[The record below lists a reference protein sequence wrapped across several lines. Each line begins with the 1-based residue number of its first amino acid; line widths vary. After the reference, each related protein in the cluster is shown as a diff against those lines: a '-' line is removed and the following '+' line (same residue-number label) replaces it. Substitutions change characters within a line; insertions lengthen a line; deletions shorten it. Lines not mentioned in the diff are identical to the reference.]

1 MSFGQPQWFWAFAL
15 LPIVV
20 GLFLRNEVQRGKLLR
35 GLVAARLQDRL
46 VGTVSPGKRR
56 LRFALLLL
64 GVSCLIV
71 SLAQPRLGY
80 TWEQS
85 KRKGR
90 DVLIAIDVSK
100 SMLANDLKPD
110 RLTRAKLAAQ
120 DLIAQ
125 SQGDRVGL
133 VAFAGSAFLQAPLTV
148 DFGAVMD
155 SLKELDTE
163 IIPQG
168 GSNLA
173 EALKVSVEAFGKG
186 ESDHRAL
193 IIFSDGEELDADG
206 LKVAA
211 KLNGAVRIFTVGIG
225 SPEGSLLPV
234 PGASGGTEFVK
245 DARGQF
251 VKSRLDADRLR
262 KIAEATGGFYVHLQS
277 GLAEMT
283 QIVRDGLGNMTEK
296 DIDAKMSRQP
306 IERYQWPLAAG
317 LLLLASSMFVSER
330 RRLRAGSRKLVA
342 LAVLLAGVGTM
353 QAAPSPRE
361 LYGEGRFAEAQ
372 KGFEEALKQNPD
384 SEILAFNL
392 GAAAYKNQDLD
403 TALKAF
409 SQALTTEEA
418 ELRAKAEYNLG
429 NTLFQKG
436 SPKME
441 EKTLRD
447 ALAHYEQALKLAP
460 ADENTRHN
468 KKVTEDLL
476 AKLKQE
482 QQKKKE
488 EEKKEKDDKKEN
500 QKDPKDAQQGEKKEK
515 SKQPGEQKK
524 EEGSDGSEKK
534 EESNSSG
541 GEKPEEKSG
550 EPKNLEKDGEGKPSE
565 EKKDGEKGDG
575 EKDAAPEQA
584 KDESQ
589 SKDGKA
595 KPVPSGEAGKREG
608 ELKANSGAPEENDPQ
623 QEAEAEEAAAAQ
635 GKMTPRQ
642 AKELLDSLK
651 NQDERVQLV
660 DPAERKRSS
669 RVLRDW

>member
-1 MSFGQPQWFWAFAL
+1 
-15 LPIVV
+15 
-20 GLFLRNEVQRGKLLR
+20 
-35 GLVAARLQDRL
+35 
-46 VGTVSPGKRR
+46 
-56 LRFALLLL
+56 
-64 GVSCLIV
+64 
-71 SLAQPRLGY
+71 
-80 TWEQS
+80 
-85 KRKGR
+85 
-90 DVLIAIDVSK
+90 
-100 SMLANDLKPD
+100 
-110 RLTRAKLAAQ
+110 
-120 DLIAQ
+120 
-125 SQGDRVGL
+125 
-133 VAFAGSAFLQAPLTV
+133 
-148 DFGAVMD
+148 
-155 SLKELDTE
+155 
-163 IIPQG
+163 
-168 GSNLA
+168 
-173 EALKVSVEAFGKG
+173 
-186 ESDHRAL
+186 
-193 IIFSDGEELDADG
+193 
-206 LKVAA
+206 
-211 KLNGAVRIFTVGIG
+211 
-225 SPEGSLLPV
+225 
-234 PGASGGTEFVK
+234 
-245 DARGQF
+245 
-251 VKSRLDADRLR
+251 
-262 KIAEATGGFYVHLQS
+262 
-277 GLAEMT
+277 
-283 QIVRDGLGNMTEK
+283 
-296 DIDAKMSRQP
+296 
-306 IERYQWPLAAG
+306 
-317 LLLLASSMFVSER
+317 
-330 RRLRAGSRKLVA
+330 
-342 LAVLLAGVGTM
+342 M

-361 LYGEGRFAEAQ
+361 LYGEGRYAEAQ

-500 QKDPKDAQQGEKKEK
+500 QKDPKDPQQGDKKEK

-524 EEGSDGSEKK
+524 DEGSDGSEKK
-534 EESNSSG
+534 EESDSSG
-541 GEKPEEKSG
+541 GEKPGGKSG

-575 EKDAAPEQA
+575 EKDAPPQQA
-584 KDESQ
+584 TDESQ

-608 ELKANSGAPEENDPQ
+608 ELKANSGVPEENDPQ

-660 DPAERKRSS
+660 DPGERKRSS